1 MILLDASMCSVCS
14 DFMMM
19 CKGKNMFCLIL
30 EFTDNLDQWQFIK
43 ICIIW
48 YDIWEAS
55 PKILG
60 LWLGCCIFC
69 MIWYMINDK
78 CIIFCMIWYMRIQ
91 PQNFGIKA
99 WLYDLIYMRNA
110 AVYSWH
116 FLLCLS
122 QVPKLNLNHIKRI
135 SKLKQKL
142 SNYVSFLQDMESLLL
157 IASSIFSQF
166 SSF

>member
-1 MILLDASMCSVCS
+1 MCSVCS
-14 DFMMM
+14 GFMMM

-30 EFTDNLDQWQFIK
+30 EFTDNLDQWQVYK
-43 ICIIW
+43 NLH
-48 YDIWEAS
+48 D
-55 PKILG
+55 
-60 LWLGCCIFC
+60 
-69 MIWYMINDK
+69 MIWHMRSQPQNFGIMAWMFLLYDMVHDHDK
-78 CIIFCMIWYMRIQ
+78 CIIFCMIWYDIWEFNPKIWGLRLGCMI
-91 PQNFGIKA
+91 
-99 WLYDLIYMRNA
+99 WYMRNA

-157 IASSIFSQF
+157 TAFSIFSQF